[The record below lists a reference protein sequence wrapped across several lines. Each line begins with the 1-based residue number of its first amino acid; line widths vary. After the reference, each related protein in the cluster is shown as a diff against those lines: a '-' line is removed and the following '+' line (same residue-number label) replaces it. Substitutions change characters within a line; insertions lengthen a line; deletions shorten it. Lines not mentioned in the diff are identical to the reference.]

1 MEMAGNV
8 KLIPSLRKSLRARA
22 MDRCLPTLETSKN
35 LTVNQEVGGSNP
47 PAPVLQVID
56 AFSLPRHEPRRNRRG
71 SFRRKHIGSSPTRCC
86 STPNERVCIQPRL
99 DSLVETTDGASR

>member
-47 PAPVLQVID
+47 PAPVPTTMQEQE
-56 AFSLPRHEPRRNRRG
+56 SLGGFAEAL
-71 SFRRKHIGSSPTRCC
+71 FT
-86 STPNERVCIQPRL
+86 
-99 DSLVETTDGASR
+99 

>member
-47 PAPVLQVID
+47 PAPVQSDGPVVRKHCRAVSRLR
-56 AFSLPRHEPRRNRRG
+56 ALPRSASHPSESSRRRG
-71 SFRRKHIGSSPTRCC
+71 SL
-86 STPNERVCIQPRL
+86 QL
-99 DSLVETTDGASR
+99 A

>member
-47 PAPVLQVID
+47 PAPV
-56 AFSLPRHEPRRNRRG
+56 FG
-71 SFRRKHIGSSPTRCC
+71 SGGPVVH
-86 STPNERVCIQPRL
+86 
-99 DSLVETTDGASR
+99 

>member
-47 PAPVLQVID
+47 PAPVARCEGPMAVGVVWPPWLMRAAAPICGPFLRLGAKPGLPD
-56 AFSLPRHEPRRNRRG
+56 A
-71 SFRRKHIGSSPTRCC
+71 
-86 STPNERVCIQPRL
+86 
-99 DSLVETTDGASR
+99 

>member
-47 PAPVLQVID
+47 PAPVQKIKRFKTCCMTKAL
-56 AFSLPRHEPRRNRRG
+56 ATRRG
-71 SFRRKHIGSSPTRCC
+71 LCH
-86 STPNERVCIQPRL
+86 
-99 DSLVETTDGASR
+99 

>member
-35 LTVNQEVGGSNP
+35 LTVNQEVAGSNP
-47 PAPVLQVID
+47 AAPVFQSNVSTCCMTKAL
-56 AFSLPRHEPRRNRRG
+56 ATRRG
-71 SFRRKHIGSSPTRCC
+71 LCH
-86 STPNERVCIQPRL
+86 
-99 DSLVETTDGASR
+99 